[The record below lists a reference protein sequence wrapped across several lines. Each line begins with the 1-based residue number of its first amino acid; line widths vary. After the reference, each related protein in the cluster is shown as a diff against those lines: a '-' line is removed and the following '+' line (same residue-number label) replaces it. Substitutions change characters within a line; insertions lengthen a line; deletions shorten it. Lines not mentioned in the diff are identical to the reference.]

1 MTACLLRSLRLRTRA
16 MLAAVLVLWF
26 ALPARGDEL
35 ADFQE
40 AVALASAQY
49 RVAMTTLETR
59 GREETSTAV
68 QRFRQAWQI
77 VIDRRG
83 SSSSRR
89 LRRCRAVCRPVHAGG
104 RPHRRRADRHR
115 YRQPRRRARRA
126 RADRRDVVTVERRP
140 CAAAVTYSGAARQ
153 RVSRRE
159 VSEPQ
164 LHPLDAVPP
173 VDTQRAGGV
182 HGLP

>member
-83 SSSSRR
+83 SSTPAAFADAEQYAGLFMQVDARIVGALIVIDIGSR
-89 LRRCRAVCRPVHAGG
+89 
-104 RPHRRRADRHR
+104 D
-115 YRQPRRRARRA
+115 
-126 RADRRDVVTVERRP
+126 
-140 CAAAVTYSGAARQ
+140 AARDALAPIAETLSQ
-153 RVSRRE
+153 LSAAP
-159 VSEPQ
+159 EP
-164 LHPLDAVPP
+164 P
-173 VDTQRAGGV
+173 R
-182 HGLP
+182 